1 MRISDWSSDV
11 CSSDLQEQQRSEAM
25 RELWKLWTAAMI
37 GLCLATLPLASAA
50 AAQASPAAAPEN
62 SPSDLAREGLESML
76 RALRLLVESIP
87 QYELP
92 EEIGRAHVRTPVTNA
107 HLVCRPHLEKKK
119 LHSIDGCTRKSQVT
133 EHQYK

>member
-1 MRISDWSSDV
+1 
-11 CSSDLQEQQRSEAM
+11 M

-50 AAQASPAAAPEN
+50 AAQAAPAAAPEN

-92 EEIGRAHVRTPVTNA
+92 EVLDNGDIIIRRKRDGDAAPEDPEIHERSEEHTSELQSLMRISYAVFCLKT
-107 HLVCRPHLEKKK
+107 KKNK
-119 LHSIDGCTRKSQVT
+119 
-133 EHQYK
+133 